1 MFETLRVG
9 GGAAR
14 GALSALTSGVLVL
27 AAGARSVGR
36 GTVAVP
42 IPLVEKVLRVVARAV
57 GLDRGGARLERI
69 LSPVEPDVPELAVFH
84 VVILVAADAVNDL
97 V

>member
-57 GLDRGGARLERI
+57 GLDRGGARLERNG
-69 LSPVEPDVPELAVFH
+69 PVEPDVPELAVFH